1 MIKNLLRQTRNVFLL
16 TLGFIMLT
24 AFQNA
29 FAQKSIKGNV
39 KDETGMPLAG
49 ASIIV
54 TGTPVGAQADFD
66 GDFEILVVDSAKSFT
81 VTFLG
86 YKEQVIAYEGQDF
99 LDITMKE
106 DRSELDEVV
115 LIGYGQSTSRDV
127 TGAISKVKEEAIQRT
142 VNNTLEQALNGRV
155 AGVNTITTD
164 GTPGAGIRI
173 RVRGGTSINANNEP
187 LYVIDGMPIEVN
199 YNEVQS
205 QGLSVSA
212 TESSPLANLDPSS
225 IESIEVLKDASATAI
240 YGSRGAN
247 GVVMITTKSGKV
259 GKSRIFF
266 DTSMATNFIPDLVLF
281 P

>member
-16 TLGFIMLT
+16 TLGFTMLT

-81 VTFLG
+81 ITFLG

-212 TESSPLANLDPSS
+212 T
-225 IESIEVLKDASATAI
+225 
-240 YGSRGAN
+240 
-247 GVVMITTKSGKV
+247 KV
-259 GKSRIFF
+259 H
-266 DTSMATNFIPDLVLF
+266 P
-281 P
+281 